1 LTKALNVLKKRII
14 NRLNGW
20 LAISL
25 VIILTA
31 VFLFIK
37 QEKPGSDTGF
47 YISIQAEDQTPT
59 QTEETTNQMESHS
72 QNQIPSILPELLLG
86 KIDPAAHD
94 DFVRIED
101 RFASRPGMYMHKGA
115 YAAFKEMH
123 AAAAADGIKL
133 VVISAMRTFNHQRRI
148 WNDKWNGRQM
158 LEGNIR
164 ATGIVDPVERAREI
178 LRFSSMPGTSRHHWG
193 TDIDLNS
200 LVNSYFES
208 GQGKN
213 VYDWL
218 SANASRFG
226 FCQPYTARDVQ
237 RPEGYE
243 EEKWHWSYKPLAAK
257 YLSAFEASIQ
267 YNHLKG
273 FDGWET
279 AREIEV
285 IENYVLGI
293 NEECK
298 KKN

>member
-1 LTKALNVLKKRII
+1 MNVLKKSKN
-14 NRLNGW
+14 NRPYGW
-20 LAISL
+20 LAIVL
-25 VIILTA
+25 VVILAA
-31 VFLFIK
+31 VFLFMRK
-37 QEKPGSDTGF
+37 EKP
-47 YISIQAEDQTPT
+47 TPNPNLFAST
-59 QTEETTNQMESHS
+59 QPEELAPPQTEETLIEMETPS
-72 QNQIPSILPELLLG
+72 QNQIPSIPLELLLG
-86 KIDPAAHD
+86 NVDPAAHE
-94 DFVRIED
+94 DFVRIDD
-101 RFASRPGMYMHKGA
+101 RYASRSGMFMHREA
-115 YAAFKEMH
+115 YEAFVEM
-123 AAAAADGIKL
+123 AAAARAEGVNLTI
-133 VVISAMRTFNHQRRI
+133 ISAMRTFNHQRRI

-164 ATGIVDPVERAREI
+164 ATSIVDPVERAREI

-218 SANASRFG
+218 LANAPRYG
-226 FCQPYTARDVQ
+226 FCQPYTARDAQ

-257 YLSAFEASIQ
+257 YLSAFEASVQ
-267 YNHLKG
+267 YDDLIG

-279 AREIEV
+279 AAELKV

-293 NEECK
+293 NEKCK
-298 KKN
+298 MKN